1 MVCMTGEQ
9 QVAQRFM
16 VFLVE
21 NIVGKAAQI
30 AKATEGETVHLIAA
44 EMQTHCTELQHA
56 IETLFNE
63 DGTPKP
69 ARGRKVKN
77 E

>member
-1 MVCMTGEQ
+1 MSGEQ
-9 QVAQRFM
+9 AVAQRLM

-30 AKATEGETVHLIAA
+30 AKATEGETVHLVAA
-44 EMQTHCTELQHA
+44 EMQSHCNELQTA
-56 IETLFNE
+56 IETLFSE
-63 DGTPKP
+63 DGAAPKP
-69 ARGRKVKN
+69 RTRRRA

>member
-1 MVCMTGEQ
+1 MVHMTSEQ

-30 AKATEGETVHLIAA
+30 AKATEVETVHLVAA
-44 EMQTHCTELQHA
+44 EMQTHCTELQNA
-56 IETLFNE
+56 IETLFSE
-63 DGTPKP
+63 EGTPKT
-69 ARGRKVKN
+69 ARGRKAKN